1 MVKMRT
7 NVKVEQATTTEEVVQ
22 EETQVQE
29 VVDQEVTE
37 APVTEVIDEVQE
49 EQTTESVSEE
59 VTEEQETQESAPQ
72 VIEQPVAEP
81 ATEAPVEQVTEDV
94 SGPKSILEQALVSK
108 YPTLNIFAHVFSD
121 YLEHMAK
128 GKPVDPANGV
138 RLQFRLWSAFRTLIN
153 NTEQGI
159 FREVWKQV
167 LAICLESK
175 DKVFN
180 EFYMYRFADQWT
192 QQKDQLRAFHALV
205 NLIIITADPI
215 SRRAALA
222 QVDLDKTIGS
232 AYGTTGRNNL
242 VLFYKS

>member
-1 MVKMRT
+1 MRT
-7 NVKVEQATTTEEVVQ
+7 NVKVEQATATEEVAQ

-29 VVDQEVTE
+29 VAEQEVTE
-37 APVTEVIDEVQE
+37 TLAEETVGKVQE
-49 EQTTESVSEE
+49 EQATESVSEE
-59 VTEEQETQESAPQ
+59 VTEVVEETVTETQE
-72 VIEQPVAEP
+72 PVAEP
-81 ATEAPVEQVTEDV
+81 ITEAPIEPVTEDV
-94 SGPKSILEQALVSK
+94 AGPKSALEQALVSK
-108 YPTLNIFAHVFSD
+108 YSTLNIFAHIFSD
-121 YLEHMAK
+121 YLDHMAK

-138 RLQFRLWSAFRTLIN
+138 RLQFRLWSGFRTLIN
-153 NTEQGI
+153 NTEPGN

-205 NLIIITADPI
+205 NLIIITADPA

-232 AYGTTGRNNL
+232 AYGATGRNNL
-242 VLFYKS
+242 VLFYKA